1 MEPSEI
7 GCIVS
12 WLGIDTSASAPGYK
26 HVIIHPRP
34 GGGLTHAAASLETM
48 YGAVSSS
55 WKTDGDRFELTVSIP
70 PNTNATVRL
79 PDGRV
84 DTIGSGT
91 HRFEARRN

>member
-1 MEPSEI
+1 
-7 GCIVS
+7 
-12 WLGIDTSASAPGYK
+12 
-26 HVIIHPRP
+26 
-34 GGGLTHAAASLETM
+34 M

-55 WKTDGDRFELTVSIP
+55 WKTEGDRFELTVSIP

>member
-1 MEPSEI
+1 MSSSI
-7 GCIVS
+7 R
-12 WLGIDTSASAPGYK
+12 A
-26 HVIIHPRP
+26 P

-55 WKTDGDRFELTVSIP
+55 WKTQGERFELTVSIP